1 MKYRKYLA
9 TAFIAALFLP
19 LLSAKSAEVTKEELD
34 LGSVNYIEFELEEGL
49 GFDTAKYLPEG
60 FNPYSDV
67 ISVESVNFVED
78 DTVELGFDTSDYLP
92 EDFNPYQK

>member
-34 LGSVNYIEFELEEGL
+34 LKSVNYIELEIEEGL

-67 ISVESVNFVED
+67 IPVESVNFVED
-78 DTVELGFDTSDYLP
+78 EALELGFDTAEYLP
-92 EDFNPYQK
+92 EGFNPYQK